1 MVSTEQYEQM
11 KAATV
16 AEVALS
22 YPQAIEVL
30 NKYNMDYCCHGS
42 INFTKACNQAALDP
56 EMVWEEIQQAPAKQ
70 RTGNQ
75 LNFSKWSSTMLID
88 FIVQHHHAY
97 VQDSIP
103 QIRELLDKI
112 CKVHGDTNPELL
124 AVRNDFEELAEEL
137 LNHLP
142 KEEEILFPAIKRME
156 GTENLVT
163 GNVILPSSLHMPIRI
178 MEDEHE
184 RAGELI
190 MSIREKTSHYTVPP
204 YGCPTYQLA
213 FLMLQEFD
221 NDLIQHIHL
230 ENNILFP
237 RVKNESVIK

>member
-22 YPQAIEVL
+22 YPQAITIF
-30 NKYNMDYCCHGS
+30 NKYNLDYCCHGS
-42 INFTKACNQAALDP
+42 INFTKACRQSALDP
-56 EMVWEEIQQAPAKQ
+56 ELVWEEIQQAPATQKSS
-70 RTGNQ
+70 NQ
-75 LNFSKWSSTMLID
+75 LNFRKWTSTMLID
-88 FIVQHHHAY
+88 FIVQHHHEY
-97 VQDSIP
+97 IRDSIP
-103 QIRELLDKI
+103 KIRELLDKI
-112 CKVHGDTNPELL
+112 TSVHGDTNPELL
-124 AVRNDFEELAEEL
+124 GVQSDFEELAEEL

-142 KEEEILFPAIKRME
+142 KEEEILFPAIKRIE
-156 GTENLVT
+156 GTESAVT
-163 GNVILPSSLHMPIRI
+163 DNVIMPSSLRVPMRI

-190 MSIREKTSHYTVPP
+190 MSIRKKTDNYTVPS

-213 FLMLQEFD
+213 YIMLQEFD
-221 NDLIQHIHL
+221 NDLIQHIHI

-237 RVKNESVIK
+237 RIKNESEN